1 MRKLSWLIIG
11 LAALLTLP
19 VNGAEH
25 QANGQP
31 ELTLPAVFSD
41 NMVLQRGRPL
51 PVWGWGADGETVRIT
66 FRGQTR
72 SAVIR
77 NQRWQVTF
85 PPMKTGAP
93 ADFIVHTRGQTVRY
107 TNVVV
112 GEVWVCSGQ
121 SNMEWPLERSH
132 EPTADI
138 AAAQD
143 AGIRLFLVPKNRQ
156 PGPTTVITSSWQ
168 VCSPDSARKF
178 SAVAYYFALSLRETR
193 DVPVGLIGTYWGGSP
208 AEAWMSR
215 EALEINPRYQREI
228 LAGHPAALDQWREA
242 IGKFRA
248 EQAAARAEG
257 REFHRQAPRQP
268 WSPCELYNGMIAPLV
283 PYAIAGAIWYQGESN
298 AGRAEQY
305 RTLFPDLIRD
315 WRHQWG
321 QGDFPFLC
329 VQLAPWDRNQKR
341 SLAEIT
347 AAPGESDWAELRE
360 AQWLA
365 TRVLPAVGLA
375 VITDVG
381 DKDDIHPTKK
391 QPVGER
397 LALAARAIAYK
408 EKIVHSGP
416 TLRASRVVDSAIELE
431 FDNVGRGLEA
441 RGGELAGFA
450 ICGPDRR
457 FVWAD
462 ARIVGKDR
470 VRVSS
475 PQVPAPVAVR
485 YGWADFPV
493 VNLWNR
499 DGLPASPFRTDDFPL
514 TTAPKEG
521 GGAGR

>member
-1 MRKLSWLIIG
+1 MRKYFWLLIG
-11 LAALLTLP
+11 LAALLASP
-19 VNGAEH
+19 VNAAETNPTGH
-25 QANGQP
+25 P
-31 ELTLPAVFSD
+31 DLTLSAIFSD

-51 PVWGWGADGETVRIT
+51 PVWGWGADGETVRVT
-66 FRGQTR
+66 FRGQSR
-72 SAVIR
+72 SATVR
-77 NQRWQVTF
+77 HQRWQVTF
-85 PPMKTGAP
+85 PAQKTGAP
-93 ADFIVHTRGQTVRY
+93 ADFTVSTRGRTVRY

-132 EPTADI
+132 EPVADI
-138 AAAQD
+138 AAATD

-156 PGPTTVITSSWQ
+156 PGPTTLVNSSWQ
-168 VCSPDSARKF
+168 VCSPEAVRKF
-178 SAVAYYFALSLRETR
+178 SAVAYYFARSLRETR
-193 DVPVGLIGTYWGGSP
+193 EVPVGLIGTYWGGSP

-228 LAGHPAALDQWREA
+228 LAGHPAALDKWREEL
-242 IGKFRA
+242 GKFRA
-248 EQAAARAEG
+248 EQAAARAAG
-257 REFHRQAPRQP
+257 QTFNREAPRQP
-268 WSPCELYNGMIAPLV
+268 WSPSELYNGMIEPLV
-283 PYAIAGAIWYQGESN
+283 PFAIAGALWYQGESN

-329 VQLAPWDRNQKR
+329 VQLAPWDRNKQR
-341 SLAEIT
+341 TLTEIT
-347 AAPGESDWAELRE
+347 AAPGDSDWAELRE

-365 TRVLPAVGLA
+365 TQTLPAVGMA

-381 DKDDIHPTKK
+381 DKDDIHPTRK

-397 LALAARAIAYK
+397 LARAARAIAYK
-408 EKIVHSGP
+408 ENVAYRGP
-416 TLRASRVVDSAIELE
+416 TVRASRVLGDAIELQ
-431 FDNVGRGLEA
+431 FDHVGQGLEA
-441 RGGELAGFA
+441 RGGSLTGFA
-450 ICGPDRR
+450 ICGADRQ
-457 FVWAD
+457 FVWGTAEITG
-462 ARIVGKDR
+462 RDR
-470 VRVSS
+470 VVVRS

-514 TTAPKEG
+514 TTAPKN
-521 GGAGR
+521 